1 MVGNMSWVDKSEPP
15 TRPTQSQRLVGL
27 TDSLELWH
35 TPELEALIT
44 LEISGHEEQWP
55 VRSRGFNEWL
65 ARSFYTEYRSV
76 PNSQAKQDALSVI
89 EGKAIYEGDTHDSAV
104 RLAEQDGV
112 IYLDLSNEGWEVVEI
127 TSTGWTII
135 PYSPVKFMRK
145 KGMQKLPRPEKGG
158 SITDLRRFI
167 NIQTDS
173 DWLLCVAWLLGA
185 IRPNGPYP
193 VLVLH
198 GEQGSAKSTAARV
211 LKRLLDPNMADLR
224 SEPKEPRD
232 LMIAAS
238 NSWCIGLD
246 NISRIPAWLSDALC
260 RLSTGGGFGTRTLY
274 QNDEETIF
282 DAKRPIILNGIEE
295 IAVRGDLLDR
305 AIVLYLPSISKQQR
319 RSERDFW
326 QDFDRSSPWILGAVL
341 DAVVMALRDVDE
353 ILLGELPRMA
363 DFAMWSVASMPALG
377 FDPGSF
383 MDAYNGNRDGANSLV
398 LESSPIYLFLQAIAD
413 KEVWQGTATELLDRL
428 NRTADDLT
436 QRQRSWPKSARAV
449 SNALRRL
456 APNLREAGID
466 VIHEQTSGTRS
477 VKSIT
482 IRKVGESFD
491 AIDACDAT
499 EVPASQK
506 IESVAGFPPVS
517 KRGPLV
523 CSCPRQR
530 STPAKFMKLA
540 CNHGEGYGCPACGG
554 CRNPACSSALAGPY
568 VAWSLPAQLR

>member
-1 MVGNMSWVDKSEPP
+1 MVGNMSGVDKSESP

-35 TPELEALIT
+35 TSALEALVT
-44 LEISGHEEQWP
+44 LEINGHEEHWP

-65 ARSFYTEYRSV
+65 ARRFYTEYGSV
-76 PNSQAKQDALSVI
+76 PNSQAKQDASLVI
-89 EGKAIYEGDTHDSAV
+89 EGQAIYEGDTHESAV
-104 RLAEQDGV
+104 RLAERDGV
-112 IYLDLSNEGWEVVEI
+112 IYLDLANEGWEAVEI
-127 TSTGWTII
+127 TSTGWSII
-135 PYSPVKFMRK
+135 PSSPVKFMRK
-145 KGMQKLPRPEKGG
+145 KGMQELPRPEKGG

-167 NIQTDS
+167 NIQTDA
-173 DWLLCVAWLLGA
+173 DCLLCVAWLIGA
-185 IRPNGPYP
+185 IRPDGPYP

-246 NISRIPAWLSDALC
+246 NVSRIPTWLSDALC

-305 AIVLYLPSISKQQR
+305 AILLYLPSISKQQR
-319 RSERDFW
+319 RPERDFW

-341 DAVVMALRDVDE
+341 DAVVMALRDVDK
-353 ILLGELPRMA
+353 ISLNELPRMA
-363 DFAMWSVASMPALG
+363 DFALWGVASMPALG
-377 FDPGSF
+377 FDPDSF
-383 MDAYNGNRDGANSLV
+383 MDAYNGNRDGANSLA
-398 LESSPIYLFLQAIAD
+398 LESSPISLFLQTIAD

-428 NRTADDLT
+428 NRMADDLT

-466 VIHEQTSGTRS
+466 VIHQQTSGTRS

-482 IRKVGESFD
+482 LRKIEKSFD
-491 AIDACDAT
+491 AIDACDAP
-499 EVPASQK
+499 EAPASQST
-506 IESVAGFPPVS
+506 ESVADFPPVS
-517 KRGPLV
+517 KPGPFG
-523 CSCPRQR
+523 CSCPRESFTR
-530 STPAKFMKLA
+530 AKFMQLT
-540 CNHGEGYGCPACGG
+540 CHHGEGYGCTACGG
-554 CRNPACSSALAGPY
+554 CRNPACSAAL
-568 VAWSLPAQLR
+568 S